1 MQEIITINGE
11 KYIKYIEQEK
21 KEYKRWRAKDYKE

>member
-1 MQEIITINGE
+1 MKLIKRII

-21 KEYKRWRAKDYKE
+21 LKLSIKALTSTNLF

>member
-1 MQEIITINGE
+1 MKLIKRII

-21 KEYKRWRAKDYKE
+21 LKLSIKELTSTNLF

>member
-1 MQEIITINGE
+1 MKLIKKII

-21 KEYKRWRAKDYKE
+21 FKLSIKAFTPTNLF